1 MELKKYKLGEF
12 VQSYGDGI
20 HGTPEYNESGEYY
33 FINGNNLETGK
44 IVITDNTLR
53 ITETEYQKIKTLGVQ
68 ALVVLVGGDGYLALG
83 DPLVDMPYI
92 MEKK

>member
-44 IVITDNTLR
+44 IVITD
-53 ITETEYQKIKTLGVQ
+53 IKWDNVQ
-68 ALVVLVGGDGYLALG
+68 NG
-83 DPLVDMPYI
+83 I
-92 MEKK
+92 SKNKKAYC

>member
-33 FINGNNLETGK
+33 F
-44 IVITDNTLR
+44 TLSVFAGTTFR
-53 ITETEYQKIKTLGVQ
+53 
-68 ALVVLVGGDGYLALG
+68 
-83 DPLVDMPYI
+83 
-92 MEKK
+92 

>member
-33 FINGNNLETGK
+33 FINGNNLETRT
-44 IVITDNTLR
+44 IH
-53 ITETEYQKIKTLGVQ
+53 
-68 ALVVLVGGDGYLALG
+68 
-83 DPLVDMPYI
+83 
-92 MEKK
+92 